1 MGTYRQPSQI
11 IDKRFNTLN
20 QGLQNASQAMVN
32 GLREIRAQEIAM
44 AKEAKK
50 EQEKRDKERKAFEAK
65 RNAAVDGYRVK
76 IDNWEHIN
84 QKRTEDWQA
93 EDVAIENQLKN
104 NALYYLDIM
113 SESTEGDDNYR
124 TAKRAIENMITQYPV
139 FAQLLNDNAE
149 EVSSAYGS
157 DGNLISSN
165 SVGALIKTNDP
176 LYKIKRSMLKDLKD
190 GANPDRFQI
199 IAAPSGID
207 LIYTN
212 DEGEEFDLNAVAYQD
227 YVSGGNDL
235 MKVTDEKSYNV
246 FLDNTWDT
254 LGKDYGIIEK
264 AITSYRDPN
273 NKNREIT
280 EVEESY
286 IKANNKLKANINNYI
301 ENKNPITQNQ
311 WQLLGGEDVYDA
323 NDSNDKERAKEL
335 LYKDLINR
343 YGKQDRYQLTT
354 EEIIKSRG
362 RGAEDEVETV
372 DYSSIISNKDKLLS
386 LLKNPNQVIDPK
398 VRKEREK
405 MSKEELAKLPLE
417 EFSTQ
422 EKELVDILKNQIV
435 KQFEAQAI
443 SGLPGGKTG
452 IVDVDINVGKDSSGV
467 TVIKFI
473 PKQQNKDGE
482 IVPIPAFGAGITLD
496 ENGLLKLDKE
506 FGLDKKVVLDSTSKL
521 SPEDLIKKYS
531 N

>member
-20 QGLQNASQAMVN
+20 QGLQNASQTMVN
-32 GLREIRAQEIAM
+32 GLKQIRAQEIAM
-44 AKEAKK
+44 AKQAKK
-50 EQEKRDKERKAFEAK
+50 EQEKRDKERKAFEDK

-113 SESTEGDDNYR
+113 SNSTEGDDNYR

-149 EVSSAYGS
+149 EVSSAYGP

-165 SVGALIKTNDP
+165 SVGALLKTNDP

-199 IAAPSGID
+199 IAAPNGID

-273 NKNREIT
+273 NKNKEIT

-286 IKANNKLKANINNYI
+286 VKANNKLKANIDNYI
-301 ENKNPITQNQ
+301 ETKNPITQNQ

-323 NDSNDKERAKEL
+323 NDVNDKERAKEL
-335 LYKDLINR
+335 LYKDLVNR

-354 EEIIKSRG
+354 EEIIKG
-362 RGAEDEVETV
+362 GGGKAEDEVEV
-372 DYSSIISNKDKLLS
+372 VSYNKIINDALD
-386 LLKNPNQVIDPK
+386 LKKALDNPNVDPK
-398 VRKEREK
+398 TGKRITKEQIEAGEFERL
-405 MSKEELAKLPLE
+405 SKV
-417 EFSTQ
+417 
-422 EKELVDILKNQIV
+422 EKENKKKLTDDLKARFEGSGFATGSGTKIIQDI
-435 KQFEAQAI
+435 E
-443 SGLPGGKTG
+443 
-452 IVDVDINVGKDSSGV
+452 
-467 TVIKFI
+467 IKY
-473 PKQQNKDGE
+473 KDGE
-482 IVPIPAFGAGITLD
+482 LFFFPQVNYAATGKD
-496 ENGLLKLDKE
+496 ENLKTLKEYSSGIPLTNERLLKFEKQIKQIAKDS
-506 FGLDKKVVLDSTSKL
+506 VVSTGVGASFNK
-521 SPEDLIKKYS
+521 
-531 N
+531 